1 MPVSISST
9 LQQLQPCAVMK
20 MLLFTLSRMCSCNNT
35 ITVGVAQIY
44 FNKNYHYS
52 KQQLLAY
59 PCVSLLHFLRA
70 LCGHILRPSAPAAP
84 ARTSSSPFDD
94 WGRVWNCQ
102 LPVGKGLEEARDVL
116 VSCPLSRDDALV
128 LALWLDNTTIGCQTD
143 LLKKELSIS
152 RQISYEKI
160 PAYGDHVLWM

>member
-1 MPVSISST
+1 
-9 LQQLQPCAVMK
+9 MK

-70 LCGHILRPSAPAAP
+70 LCGHILRPSAPVAA
-84 ARTSSSPFDD
+84 ARTSSSPFND
-94 WGRVWNCQ
+94 
-102 LPVGKGLEEARDVL
+102 
-116 VSCPLSRDDALV
+116 
-128 LALWLDNTTIGCQTD
+128 
-143 LLKKELSIS
+143 
-152 RQISYEKI
+152 
-160 PAYGDHVLWM
+160 